1 MILPRVILNYSC
13 CCCCCGSGS
22 GRDEMLCSPLVHFF
36 FFFSSFHFLFRSA
49 TVSRR
54 ERAAVHCFVRVCRSM
69 RFRVSWRIQNRR
81 KSKKSKGTKTIR
93 CRCTGGWETVKLL
106 FDISAMIYES
116 SAWRIFQL
124 VRDFRRDDVARPSNA
139 KVDEAQRKKFLSGF
153 FGVCGVCGVCVGGDR
168 KKNGE
173 EKFRVDE
180 MLWDNAI
187 WDRGHYF

>member
-116 SAWRIFQL
+116 SAWRIFQFGSGFST
-124 VRDFRRDDVARPSNA
+124 RWRGAPFKRQSWRSPA
-139 KVDEAQRKKFLSGF
+139 KKVSFGF